1 MARRESLSEIR
12 AANPELSLTG
22 NIISA
27 TFNIPHAVTYHKG
40 GAWVSAFSSLT
51 LRLRGRSKPRDVK
64 LCCAKRLVFDA
75 DVSELLRLFAL
86 LDLLALFL
94 LILFLPIEYFTFPS
108 PNCEHL

>member
-40 GAWVSAFSSLT
+40 GAWVSLFRPKNL
-51 LRLRGRSKPRDVK
+51 LLRGERMRRWMP
-64 LCCAKRLVFDA
+64 
-75 DVSELLRLFAL
+75 
-86 LDLLALFL
+86 
-94 LILFLPIEYFTFPS
+94 
-108 PNCEHL
+108 